1 MKNEFAGKLLELWKN
16 FCSLSVSFV
25 LAIVSTRAFEALLT
39 SRYNIV
45 TDNVLAFNLTGLFY
59 DIVLYLKIL
68 PVLFLAFALTGWFK
82 ERLARLIIN
91 VLHIVLLVISISLII
106 YFCSAG
112 MPLDK
117 VFVYYSRK
125 ELLHIIG
132 ASQTTY
138 IWAYLCLAIIPILY
152 LIFTKLIRKISGLAA
167 VLCLLPL
174 MACFFIRTPEADSF
188 DDKKEFYIKKNKI
201 EYFFDSFERVLSV
214 AGIDEVIKE
223 ETVLYELYPDFDF
236 VDPNYPFLYK
246 DNASDVL
253 SPFFDMGDKKPNIVV
268 FVVEG
273 LARENSGN
281 NSIFVS
287 STPFLDSLSQHALCW
302 DNCFSTSPRTCAVMP
317 SLLGSLPYGKSG
329 FMSYGNNVPEFIS
342 LPKIMKD
349 NGYKFSF
356 FYGGWL
362 GFDDMEYFIRNN
374 DVDVLLDYTLHKTH
388 ERRNTWGLLD
398 DAMIDEAVKTL
409 GAAGQPRLDVY
420 LTLSTHDPW
429 DYPNADAYK
438 ARYKASATDEKPING
453 RNPDGAAAYL
463 YADDCIRKLINE
475 YKKRDDFD
483 NTIFVFTGDHNFQ
496 QSEYLHQYRV
506 PFVIW
511 SPMLKRAATF
521 EPIVSHRDFTPSIL
535 ALLKHHY
542 HVKTPDE
549 VTWLSK
555 GLDTVR
561 EFRSKTIVPHIT
573 YSRNISGMFCGDYLI
588 QDKNVYK
595 LVYNDNDV
603 EMIKDENADSLI
615 KYLNAYKI
623 LDNYVFEY
631 DALVENDYN
640 SLDFHVIADK
650 VEDNGL
656 SMVTFADRD
665 DVIECDRVD
674 IPFVVMRTPIE
685 NDYKCMKINVS
696 FDIFMH
702 QDEEK
707 PYSSVKL
714 EILRKPDNGEM
725 VYMSTEFVDL
735 YRVGGYDKWQHWSI
749 DEFLKHKKYHYKAG
763 DVLVVRFSNFD
774 KLPFYLS
781 NVKATLSASK

>member
-1 MKNEFAGKLLELWKN
+1 MKNEFADKLLKLWKS
-16 FCSLSVSFV
+16 FCLLSFSFV
-25 LAIVSTRAFEALLT
+25 LAIVLTRAFEALMV
-39 SRYNIV
+39 SQYNIV
-45 TDNVLAFNLTGLFY
+45 ADNVLAFNLTGLFY
-59 DIVLYLKIL
+59 DIALYLKIS
-68 PVLFLAFALTGWFK
+68 PVLFLIFTLAGWFK
-82 ERLARLIIN
+82 EKLATVIIK
-91 VLHIVLLVISISLII
+91 VLHVVLLVVSISLII
-106 YFCSAG
+106 YFCSAH

-117 VFVYYSRK
+117 VFVYYSGE

-138 IWAYLCLAIIPILY
+138 IWAYLCLAIIPIVY
-152 LIFTKLIRKISGLAA
+152 LIFAKIIKKINGLAA
-167 VLCLLPL
+167 LLCLLPL
-174 MACFFIRTPEADSF
+174 MASFFIHTPEADDF
-188 DDKKEFYIKKNKI
+188 DDRDEFYIKKNKI
-201 EYFFDSFERVLSV
+201 EYFFDSFERNLSIS
-214 AGIDEVIKE
+214 GFDEVIKE
-223 ETVLYELYPDFDF
+223 EAVLYELYPDYVF
-236 VDPNYPFLYK
+236 VDPVYPFLYK

-253 SPFFDMGDKKPNIVV
+253 SPFFDLGEQKPNVVV

-273 LARENSGN
+273 LSRENSGN
-281 NSIFVS
+281 NSKFVS

-317 SLLGSLPYGKSG
+317 SLFGSLPYGKSG
-329 FMSYGNNVPEFIS
+329 FMSYGNNVPEFNS

-356 FYGGWL
+356 FYGGWI

-374 DVDVLLDYTLHKTH
+374 DVDVLLDPSLHKTH
-388 ERRNTWGLLD
+388 EHRNTWGILD
-398 DAMIDEAVKTL
+398 DAMIDEAMKTL

-429 DYPNADAYK
+429 DYPNADEYK

-475 YKKRDDFD
+475 YKKRDDFE
-483 NTIFVFTGDHNFQ
+483 NTIFVITGDHNFQ
-496 QSEYLHQYRV
+496 QSDYLHQYKV

-535 ALLKHHY
+535 ALLKQKY
-542 HVKTPDE
+542 GIKTPDE
-549 VTWLSK
+549 VTWLSQ

-561 EFRSKTIVPHIT
+561 EFRSKTIAPHIT

-640 SLDFHVIADK
+640 SLDFQVIA
-650 VEDNGL
+650 
-656 SMVTFADRD
+656 FADHD
-665 DVIECDRVD
+665 DAIECDKVD
-674 IPFVVMRTPIE
+674 IPFVVMQAPIE

-714 EILRKPDNGEM
+714 EILRRPDNGEM
-725 VYMSTEFVDL
+725 VYMSTEFIDL

-749 DEFLKHKKYHYKAG
+749 DEFLKHKKYHYNAG